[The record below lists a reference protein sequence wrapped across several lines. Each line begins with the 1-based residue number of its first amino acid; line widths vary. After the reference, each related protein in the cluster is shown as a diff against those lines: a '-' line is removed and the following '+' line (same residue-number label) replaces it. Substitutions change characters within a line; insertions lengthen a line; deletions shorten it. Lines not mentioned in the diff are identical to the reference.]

1 VFPDPFDP
9 PHPFTASSA
18 GASLGSSGNSRVVGR
33 GDPVVGQGVVH
44 VLHVHCIVLLVPD
57 AVLPGE
63 QIREELKETTN
74 TESPWHKRHRVYLFL
89 AGT

>member
-1 VFPDPFDP
+1 M
-9 PHPFTASSA
+9 
-18 GASLGSSGNSRVVGR
+18 
-33 GDPVVGQGVVH
+33 GQGVVH

-74 TESPWHKRHRVYLFL
+74 TDGVTVAQKAQSLLILSWRLRSQARRL
-89 AGT
+89 